1 MHRGESGRSSGCVHG
16 GDYTTCPEAAGLLGA
31 GEGNAASGRAP
42 RRAGRPV
49 RPIGAA
55 GKWDEM

>member
-1 MHRGESGRSSGCVHG
+1 MHGEKAAEAQAVCTC
-16 GDYTTCPEAAGLLGA
+16 GDYATCPEAAGLLGA

-42 RRAGRPV
+42 RRAGCPV
-49 RPIGAA
+49 RPIGA